1 MDIPLETL
9 AIVTGTFLI
18 AGTVKGVIGM
28 ALPTVS
34 LGLLAATMGLKEAIV
49 LMLVP
54 SFVTNVW
61 QGVVGGFLG
70 ELLKRLWTVLA
81 AMCVGI
87 WFATAALALDDTAW
101 LAALLGLTLVAY
113 AVFGL
118 RTPALPRAGRREPWL
133 SPVMGGATGVLAG
146 LTGSTV
152 LPVVPY
158 LQTLGLP
165 RDMLIQAMGICFS
178 TAALGI
184 GVALGGRGLLPQDL
198 GLLSVAGVVPA
209 LIGMAFGQRLRRRL
223 SEQRFKQVFFVST
236 ALLGAYIAARA
247 LLG

>member
-1 MDIPLETL
+1 MWPPETL
-9 AIVTGTFLI
+9 ILVIGTFLL

-34 LGLLAATMGLKEAIV
+34 LGVLAATMGLKEAIV

-61 QGVVGGFLG
+61 QGVVGGHLAM
-70 ELLKRLWTVLA
+70 LMRRLWSVLA

-87 WFATAALALDDTAW
+87 WFATAALKMQDTSW
-101 LAALLGLTLVAY
+101 LAALLGITLAIYGVI
-113 AVFGL
+113 GL
-118 RTPALPRAGRREPWL
+118 RTPHMPAPGRREPWMG
-133 SPVMGGATGVLAG
+133 PVMGGATGVLAG

-158 LQTLGLP
+158 LQSLGLN
-165 RDMLIQAMGICFS
+165 RDALIQGMGICFS

-184 GVALGGRGLLPQDL
+184 AIALGGRNLFPPDL
-198 GLLSVAGVVPA
+198 GLLSAIGVIPA
-209 LIGMAFGQRLRRRL
+209 LIGMALGQKLRRGL
-223 SEQRFKQVFFVST
+223 SEQRFKQVFFVSVI
-236 ALLGAYIAARA
+236 ALGAYITARA
-247 LLG
+247 LVF